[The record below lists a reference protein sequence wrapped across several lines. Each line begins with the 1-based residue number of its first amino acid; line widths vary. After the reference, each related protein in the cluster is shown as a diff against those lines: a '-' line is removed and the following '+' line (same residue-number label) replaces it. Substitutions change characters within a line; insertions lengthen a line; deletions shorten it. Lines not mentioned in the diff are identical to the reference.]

1 MAVNPRSAPT
11 DFPPPA
17 LAAGP
22 TVPTRAPTTQL
33 SSAIQSHVYPAGA
46 TGGSSQ
52 LLLSD
57 PSAAVMLRPLQQAH
71 SGGKAA
77 LGKEHVSYIP
87 EITAESQLG
96 TGQIEASQEQKLI
109 DPALTAETKSIE
121 EVYHSFDKI

>member
-11 DFPPPA
+11 DFPPPV
-17 LAAGP
+17 LAGP

-33 SSAIQSHVYPAGA
+33 SSVIQSHVHPVGA
-46 TGGSSQ
+46 VGESSQ
-52 LLLSD
+52 LGLSD

-71 SGGKAA
+71 SGGEAA
-77 LGKEHVSYIP
+77 LGKEYVSYVP
-87 EITAESQLG
+87 EIAAESQLG

-121 EVYHSFDKI
+121 EVYNHSFYK